1 MGQPAYEPVE
11 PDPARAPAAAP
22 VSRTWSWAGLAVRIV
37 LTLVGAAG
45 MIVSLFMNWVRGQ
58 LATDISVR
66 ALFQTNQ
73 VRNLNFVESIGFVM
87 LVLGLVAIVGLA
99 PRTGWLTSLAGA
111 LGIVV
116 FVLLL
121 VEMYRAPGNLTVSD
135 LDPGAWV
142 GLAGSVVVLIGGFFG
157 ARTTAVVTTT
167 PGPRAVVP

>member
-1 MGQPAYEPVE
+1 
-11 PDPARAPAAAP
+11 
-22 VSRTWSWAGLAVRIV
+22 
-37 LTLVGAAG
+37 
-45 MIVSLFMNWVRGQ
+45 
-58 LATDISVR
+58 
-66 ALFQTNQ
+66 
-73 VRNLNFVESIGFVM
+73 M

>member
-1 MGQPAYEPVE
+1 
-11 PDPARAPAAAP
+11 
-22 VSRTWSWAGLAVRIV
+22 
-37 LTLVGAAG
+37 
-45 MIVSLFMNWVRGQ
+45 MIVSLFMDWVRST

-73 VRNLNFVESIGFVM
+73 TRTANFVTSIGFVM
-87 LVLGLVAIVGLA
+87 LVLGLLAIVGLA

-121 VEMYRAPGNLTVSD
+121 VQVYRANLTVSD

-142 GLAGSVVVLIGGFFG
+142 GVAGSVVALIGGFFG
-157 ARTTAVVTTT
+157 ARTTAVVTGASPT
-167 PGPRAVVP
+167 VVP